1 MKNTNTLER
10 SASDISYH
18 LGQIN
23 AKLDHAEARHF
34 KQMERLVNAI
44 HNK

>member
-1 MKNTNTLER
+1 MKKANTLER

-23 AKLDHAEARHF
+23 EKLDKAETRHF
-34 KQMERLVNAI
+34 KQMEALVNAI